1 MSSFKLTAEDI
12 SQGMGFDEFADLPD
26 ASAHAHASFM
36 REAYAQR
43 ELDPGLI
50 EAVEDA
56 VARHGGHVTVVAF
69 ADARCQDTAANVPT
83 VARLCHEVAGM
94 DLKIFQ
100 YPAAEDLLAKV
111 VAVEEVM
118 TPLLIFY
125 DRDLNEIGRWH
136 QRPHKATA
144 LLEQGIAEVR
154 KAVMD
159 HYAFGLAQESLREF
173 KEVLEG

>member
-36 REAYAQR
+36 REAYSQR

-56 VARHGGHVTVVAF
+56 VTRHCGRVIVVAF
-69 ADARCQDTAANVPT
+69 ADARCQDTAANLPT
-83 VARLCHEVAGM
+83 VARLCNEVAGM
-94 DLKIFQ
+94 DLRIFQ
-100 YPAAEDLLAKV
+100 YPDAEDLLGKV
-111 VAVEEVM
+111 VPDGEVR
-118 TPLLIFY
+118 TPLLVFY
-125 DRDLNEIGRWH
+125 DRDFNEIGRWH
-136 QRPHKATA
+136 QRPQKATA